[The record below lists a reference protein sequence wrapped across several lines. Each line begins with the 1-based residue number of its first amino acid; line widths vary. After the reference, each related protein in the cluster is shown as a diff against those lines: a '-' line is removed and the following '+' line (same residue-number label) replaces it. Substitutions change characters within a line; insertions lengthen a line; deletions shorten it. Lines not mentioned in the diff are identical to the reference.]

1 MNNSSSDST
10 YSRKMLKM
18 AEILKTI
25 AHPVRLD
32 MLKLL
37 GQNNSMNV
45 SEIQIKLECECEQS
59 MLSHHLNKMKDKGI
73 LESFKDG
80 KFMRYSL
87 ADKNITNLF
96 ECIEKFDLL

>member
-1 MNNSSSDST
+1 MIQSQFNT
-10 YSRKMLKM
+10 QYSRKMLRM
-18 AEILKTI
+18 AEVLKTI

-32 MLKLL
+32 ILKLL
-37 GQNNSMNV
+37 GRYEYLNV
-45 SEIQIKLECECEQS
+45 SDIQDKLDCGCEQS

>member
-1 MNNSSSDST
+1 MIQSQFNT
-10 YSRKMLKM
+10 QYSRKMLRM
-18 AEILKTI
+18 AEVLKTI

-32 MLKLL
+32 ILKLL
-37 GQNNSMNV
+37 GSYEYLNV
-45 SEIQIKLECECEQS
+45 SDIQDKLDCGCEQS
-59 MLSHHLNKMKDKGI
+59 MLSHHLNKMKDKGV